1 MAKDLFASLD
11 LNLLRTFVVLSQE
24 LNMRKAAER
33 LFVSQPAISQSAQKL
48 RNHFNDE
55 LFVRTRHG
63 LRLTDYAEDLIES
76 LGPIIN
82 DLESALNATQ
92 FFDPSE
98 LEGTIKV
105 AMAPPVLAYLSSRLF
120 MAIREMAPKVNVH
133 LLNWSPSTL
142 DDLIKGEISLGVN
155 FDIAH
160 APKELICRK
169 LTEQKFALFMR
180 KGHPL
185 EKKVIATNGVLT
197 LKDVA
202 DYEFATLIIADWNS
216 NRPYA
221 ERVMSVHGLDIRVGF
236 RTELPMAVLEVV
248 KNTDMLY
255 PSTSF
260 LPESQ
265 TESLVKTD
273 FSIGDELAKYSL
285 CSYYHQK
292 NRRKK
297 TTIWLEG
304 IINKLLLE
312 ERSD

>member
-33 LFVSQPAISQSAQKL
+33 LFVSQPAISQAAQKL
-48 RNHFNDE
+48 RNHFDDE

-63 LRLTDYAEDLIES
+63 LRLTAYAEELIDS
-76 LGPIIN
+76 LGPIID

-92 FFDPSE
+92 DFDLSE
-98 LEGTIKV
+98 LEGTVKV
-105 AMAPPVLAYLSSRLF
+105 AMAPHVLAYLSSRLF
-120 MAIREMAPKVNVH
+120 MAIREVAPNVDVH

-142 DDLIKGEISLGVN
+142 DDLMKGEISLGVN
-155 FDIAH
+155 FEIAH
-160 APKELICRK
+160 APKELASHK
-169 LTEQKFALFMR
+169 LIDEQFVLFMR

-185 EKKVIATNGVLT
+185 EPRVLETNSVLT
-197 LKDVA
+197 LEDVK
-202 DYEFATLIIADWNS
+202 DYEFATLIVTDWNS
-216 NRPYA
+216 NVSYA
-221 ERVMSVHGLDIRVGF
+221 ERIMNAHGLNIRVGF

-248 KNTDMLY
+248 KNTDMIY
-255 PSTSF
+255 PSVSY

-265 TESLVKTD
+265 RSSLISTG
-273 FSIGDELAKYSL
+273 FSIADTPAKYSL

-297 TTIWLEG
+297 TITWVNSVI
-304 IINKLLLE
+304 KQLLSE
-312 ERSD
+312 SGSQ